1 MAEIAIT
8 KMPSHLKRIHKEE
21 YSKSSL
27 SSKDKKKFIRGRER
41 TNTGHTTASGVDSP
55 SQHQVGLGMV
65 AERTKRVLTPTLK
78 RGLKDIHTVH
88 DAGKRGEREGVD
100 RKDTGEK
107 KKRRGRGGKIEI
119 GLDNCYAKQTEHET

>member
-1 MAEIAIT
+1 
-8 KMPSHLKRIHKEE
+8 
-21 YSKSSL
+21 
-27 SSKDKKKFIRGRER
+27 
-41 TNTGHTTASGVDSP
+41 
-55 SQHQVGLGMV
+55 MV